1 MKDEKE
7 IGRPEPLSRIVSAM
21 GNGSVKIITGIRR
34 CGKSYLLNNI
44 FRDYLRSIGVE
55 GDHIIAVAL
64 DMDEF
69 EELQNPRN
77 LSSYVK
83 SRIVDD
89 GNLYYVFI
97 DEIQESYKVRKAGVM
112 EEDVA
117 PEDRDSLWLTFYDVL
132 NSLNAMPNVDV
143 YVTGSN
149 SKMLSSDVATN
160 FRG

>member
-1 MKDEKE
+1 MKDENE

-44 FRDYLRSIGVE
+44 FRDYLRNVGVKD
-55 GDHIIAVAL
+55 DHIIAVAL

-89 GNLYYVFI
+89 GNPYYVFI
-97 DEIQESYKVRKAGVM
+97 DEIQESYKVR
-112 EEDVA
+112 
-117 PEDRDSLWLTFYDVL
+117 
-132 NSLNAMPNVDV
+132 
-143 YVTGSN
+143 
-149 SKMLSSDVATN
+149 
-160 FRG
+160 

>member
-1 MKDEKE
+1 MLHCSRFQLSRKTMKDENE

-34 CGKSYLLNNI
+34 CGKSYLLNNL
-44 FRDYLRSIGVE
+44 FRDYLRKFGVKD
-55 GDHIIAVAL
+55 DHIIAVAL

-89 GNLYYVFI
+89 GNPYYVFI
-97 DEIQESYKVRKAGVM
+97 DEIQESYKVQCNGQDARCPS
-112 EEDVA
+112 A
-117 PEDRDSLWLTFYDVL
+117 PPRWRLSIRPRCPLR
-132 NSLNAMPNVDV
+132 PH
-143 YVTGSN
+143 
-149 SKMLSSDVATN
+149 SKNRFSFLHS
-160 FRG
+160 